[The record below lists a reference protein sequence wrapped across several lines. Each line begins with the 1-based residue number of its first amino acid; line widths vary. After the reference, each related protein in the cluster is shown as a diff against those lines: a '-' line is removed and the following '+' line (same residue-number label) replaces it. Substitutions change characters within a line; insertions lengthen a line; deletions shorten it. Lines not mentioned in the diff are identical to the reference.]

1 MSAPQPKP
9 GGLDGPQPI
18 DEQYR
23 ALGLRVIQRFNA
35 MVRMGRAY
43 QVENQVFRKQ
53 MADFSTT
60 VAPILEEA
68 GQMVLVALD
77 GDVYVNG
84 VRIPIRPNTIK
95 YHEALVEE
103 LERRGIAGL
112 KMERGVTDDEIMAFF
127 RLFMQPDVYYGTSL
141 LEACLA
147 HGSDRL
153 LPAVSASTAAEDG
166 GDLRNPIHFGDDV
179 ERPPAPGGESY
190 AESDDEPGGGWG
202 GEGGGG
208 VGGGG
213 GGGGSSGVGGGPG
226 SMPRGAAGKGY
237 SMAVVG
243 TRSLLTTTSVQ
254 SGMQMR
260 HAKRV
265 VQPLIDG
272 AFADEPVVVGLHTL
286 SHRDEYTYAHAVNV
300 CIVATSMGHYLG
312 LDRRALADLSVAA
325 LLHDVGK
332 GSVAGEIRNPIG
344 KWTDE
349 EQAAAARH
357 PVEGARQLARSTTLN
372 QTTLRCMRVALEH
385 HANPDGSGYPKLSPH
400 YRVSLMARLVA
411 IADCFVS
418 LQTHR
423 SRAGQLVTPAEA
435 LGRMLGPLHR
445 KFDLA
450 LLWALVQTVGFYP
463 PGQLVELDDRSIAVV
478 LAPNRDDLARPH
490 VRIVKEP
497 YGRIVKPEDA
507 RELKPIPNDM
517 TIRRAIPGAG
527 YEDVLEENT
536 AA

>member
-1 MSAPQPKP
+1 MSAPSPKP

-23 ALGLRVIQRFNA
+23 QLGLRVIQRFNA
-35 MVRMGRAY
+35 LVRMGRAY

-53 MADFSTT
+53 MTHFIDTIG
-60 VAPILEEA
+60 PILEEA
-68 GQMVLVALD
+68 GEMVLVSLD
-77 GDVYVNG
+77 GDVFVNG
-84 VRIPIRPNTIK
+84 VRIPVRPNTLK
-95 YHEALVEE
+95 YHDALVEE
-103 LERRGIAGL
+103 LDRRGIAGL
-112 KMERGVTDDEIMAFF
+112 KIERGVTEEEIMAFF
-127 RLFMQPDVYYGTSL
+127 GLFMQPDVYYGTSL
-141 LEACLA
+141 LEACIA
-147 HGSDRL
+147 HGSDRV
-153 LPAVSASTAAEDG
+153 LPAVSASTAAEDAT
-166 GDLRNPIHFGDDV
+166 DLRTVFQMGDDV
-179 ERPPAPGGESY
+179 ERPPAHGGEAY
-190 AESDDEPGGGWG
+190 AADGEERSGGRDSGG
-202 GEGGGG
+202 GEGGEGR
-208 VGGGG
+208 
-213 GGGGSSGVGGGPG
+213 SGVGGGPG

-272 AFADEPVVVGLHTL
+272 AFSNEPVVLGLSTL

-312 LDRRALADLSVAA
+312 MDRRALSDLSVAA

-332 GSVAGEIRNPIG
+332 GSVAGEIKNPIAQ
-344 KWTDE
+344 WTGA

-357 PVEGARQLARSTTLN
+357 PVEGARILARSTTLN

-385 HANPDGSGYPKLSPH
+385 HAHPDGSGYPALSPH
-400 YRVSLMARLVA
+400 YRVSLMARLIA

-423 SRAGQLVTPAEA
+423 SRAGRLVTPYEA
-435 LGRMLGPLHR
+435 LGRMLGPLHG

-463 PGQLVELDDRSIAVV
+463 PGQLVELDDRSIALV

-497 YGRIVKPEDA
+497 HGTIPAPEEA
-507 RELKPIPNDM
+507 RELRPIPSDM
-517 TIRRAIPGAG
+517 TVRRAIPGAE
-527 YEDVLEENT
+527 YEKVLEGGQGGGQPSV
-536 AA
+536 

>member
-1 MSAPQPKP
+1 MSASHPKP

-23 ALGLRVIQRFNA
+23 MLGLRVVQRFNA
-35 MVRMGRAY
+35 LVRMGRAY

-53 MADFSTT
+53 MVDFIDTIG
-60 VAPILEEA
+60 PILEET
-68 GQMVLVALD
+68 GEMVLVALD

-84 VRIPIRPNTIK
+84 VRIPVRPSTIK
-95 YHEALVEE
+95 YYDALVEE
-103 LERRGIAGL
+103 LGRRGIAGL
-112 KMERGVTDDEIMAFF
+112 KIERGVTEEEIMSFF

-141 LEACLA
+141 LEACIA
-147 HGSDRL
+147 HGSDRM
-153 LPAVSASTAAEDG
+153 LPAVSASTAAEDAT
-166 GDLRNPIHFGDDV
+166 DLRTVFHVGDDV
-179 ERPPAPGGESY
+179 ERPPAPGGE
-190 AESDDEPGGGWG
+190 ACGESNDEDVAW
-202 GEGGGG
+202 
-208 VGGGG
+208 GG
-213 GGGGSSGVGGGPG
+213 GGGGSHAPGGGGPG
-226 SMPRGAAGKGY
+226 RMPRGAAGKGY
-237 SMAVVG
+237 SLAVVG

-272 AFADEPVVVGLHTL
+272 AFSDEPVVVGLSTL

-312 LDRRALADLSVAA
+312 MDRRALADLSVAA

-332 GSVAGEIRNPIG
+332 SGVAGEIRNPIG
-344 KWTDE
+344 QWTAE

-357 PVEGARQLARSTTLN
+357 PVEGARVLARSTTLN
-372 QTTLRCMRVALEH
+372 QTTLRCIRVALEH
-385 HANPDGSGYPKLSPH
+385 HAHPDGSGYPKFSPH

-423 SRAGQLVTPAEA
+423 SRAGQLVTPYEA
-435 LGRMLGPLHR
+435 LGRMLGPLHA
-445 KFDLA
+445 KFDLS

-497 YGRIVKPEDA
+497 HGTIPRPEEA
-507 RELKPIPNDM
+507 RELKPIPSDM
-517 TIRRAIPGAG
+517 TIRSAIPGAEYG
-527 YEDVLEENT
+527 KVLGED
-536 AA
+536 AGS

>member
-1 MSAPQPKP
+1 VSAGSPKP
-9 GGLDGPQPI
+9 GPGLNGPQPL

-23 ALGLRVIQRFNA
+23 AQGLRVVQRFNA
-35 MVRMGRAY
+35 LVRMGRAY
-43 QVENQVFRKQ
+43 QVENQVFRQQ
-53 MADFSTT
+53 MVQFTETAGP
-60 VAPILEEA
+60 VIEEA
-68 GQMVLVALD
+68 GELVLVVID
-77 GDVYVNG
+77 GDVYLNG
-84 VRIPIRPNTIK
+84 VRIPVRPTTLK
-95 YHEALVEE
+95 YHEALIEE
-103 LERRGIAGL
+103 LDRRGIAGL
-112 KMERGVTDDEIMAFF
+112 RMEKGVTDEEIQTFF

-147 HGSDRL
+147 HGSDHM
-153 LPAVSASTAAEDG
+153 LPAISASTHAEHA
-166 GDLRNPIHFGDDV
+166 GDLRQPIPFGDE
-179 ERPPAPGGESY
+179 ERPPAPGGESFGE
-190 AESDDEPGGGWG
+190 ADEAGESAWGGGSG
-202 GEGGGG
+202 GADRGAGGG
-208 VGGGG
+208 VGGG
-213 GGGGSSGVGGGPG
+213 PG
-226 SMPRGAAGKGY
+226 HVPRGAAGKGY

-254 SGMQMR
+254 SGMQVR

-272 AFADEPVVVGLHTL
+272 AFADEPVVVGLSTL

-312 LDRRALADLSVAA
+312 MDRRALADLSVAA

-332 GSVAGEIRNPIG
+332 GPVAGRIQNPIG
-344 KWTDE
+344 QWTDE
-349 EQAAAARH
+349 ERAAAVRH
-357 PVEGARQLARSTTLN
+357 PFEGARLLARSTTLN
-372 QTTLRCMRVALEH
+372 QTTLRSLRVALEH
-385 HANPDGSGYPKLSPH
+385 HAHADGSGYPRLSAH
-400 YRVSLMARLVA
+400 HRVSLMARLVA

-423 SRAGQLVTPAEA
+423 SRAGQMVTPYEA

-497 YGRIVKPEDA
+497 HGLIPKPEEA
-507 RELKPIPNDM
+507 RELRPIPNDM
-517 TIRRAIPGAG
+517 QVRRPIPGAE
-527 YEDVLEENT
+527 YDRILEGTPPAGTEL
-536 AA
+536 

>member
-1 MSAPQPKP
+1 MTAGAPKP
-9 GGLDGPQPI
+9 RGLDGPQPI

-23 ALGLRVIQRFNA
+23 ALGLRVIQRLNA
-35 MVRMGRAY
+35 LVRMGRAY

-53 MADFSTT
+53 MVDFIEA
-60 VAPILEEA
+60 VRPILEEA

-84 VRIPIRPNTIK
+84 VRVPVRPTTIK

-112 KMERGVTDDEIMAFF
+112 KMDRGVSEDEIMSFF

-147 HGSDRL
+147 HGSDRM
-153 LPAVSASTAAEDG
+153 LPAVSASTAAEHATDLGMVFHAG
-166 GDLRNPIHFGDDV
+166 GYAG
-179 ERPPAPGGESY
+179 RPPAPGGG
-190 AESDDEPGGGWG
+190 ACADPDDRYPDGWTGG
-202 GEGGGG
+202 GEGDS
-208 VGGGG
+208 GGGG
-213 GGGGSSGVGGGPG
+213 PGAG

-272 AFADEPVVVGLHTL
+272 AFAEEPVVFGLSTL

-312 LDRRALADLSVAA
+312 MDRRALSDLSVAA

-332 GSVAGEIRNPIG
+332 GAVAAEIKNPMDQ
-344 KWTDE
+344 WTRE

-357 PVEGARQLARSTTLN
+357 PVEGAGLLARSTTLN
-372 QTTLRCMRVALEH
+372 QTTLRCIRVALEH
-385 HANPDGSGYPKLSPH
+385 HVHPDGSGYPKLSPH
-400 YRVSLMARLVA
+400 YRVSLMSRLIA

-418 LQTHR
+418 LQAHR
-423 SRAGQLVTPAEA
+423 SRAGLLVTPYEA

-445 KFDLA
+445 KFDPA

-463 PGQLVELDDRSIAVV
+463 PGQLVELDDHSVAVV
-478 LAPNRDDLARPH
+478 LAPNRDDLTRPH

-497 YGRIVKPEDA
+497 HGKLLSPEDA
-507 RELKPIPNDM
+507 RELRPIPSDM
-517 TIRRAIPGAG
+517 TILRAIPGAE
-527 YEDVLEENT
+527 YEKVVEANPP
-536 AA
+536 A